1 MTIKVAILKSGESI
15 ISDLKEGIIEDKV
28 VTYLLNDPCQIICD
42 SLQEV
47 SSYKNG
53 AGEKELSVY
62 MEVWPRYA
70 KDTMIAIAVDYV
82 ATVVEPKD
90 EIKELYERSVL
101 KNVSQNHSVNEQ
113 PHLGLTD

>member
-15 ISDLKEGIIEDKV
+15 ISDLKEGVIEDKV

-47 SSYKNG
+47 SNYENG

-70 KDTMIAIAVDYV
+70 KDTMVAIAVDYV
-82 ATVVEPKD
+82 ATIVEPKD

-101 KNVSQNHSVNEQ
+101 KNVSEDHSTVEQ
-113 PHLGLTD
+113 SDSDQSD